1 MHRLRRR
8 RHRKR
13 LRSNK
18 RHGVLGFCPAR
29 TALRRCR
36 ITYRVIRISW
46 IVTCHI
52 LLHRF
57 IIVNAL
63 HCASTSLNYHNIH
76 NHSCNPINVYQHTLF
91 IGITYPHLGRI
102 ITHSREFD
110 SYQGDPRGRPGNH
123 YSNAA
128 YLTFFTLACYAL
140 SLASRSASSAAATSA
155 FIQRAPKM
163 PTSPASTSA
172 GVQVINSAWLRYWPV
187 SFALK

>member
-57 IIVNAL
+57 IIVNAV

-76 NHSCNPINVYQHTLF
+76 NHSCNPINVYQHALF

-110 SYQGDPRGRPGNH
+110 SYQGDREGRKGRP
-123 YSNAA
+123 YSTTLLLLPLAVALVIIIVTRPISHFSPWRVTRLVSPA
-128 YLTFFTLACYAL
+128 YLPLPPPRHRSSSNPHQRCQLA
-140 SLASRSASSAAATSA
+140 R
-155 FIQRAPKM
+155 Q
-163 PTSPASTSA
+163 
-172 GVQVINSAWLRYWPV
+172 
-187 SFALK
+187 